1 MAARL
6 GFIGL
11 GNMGCSMAA
20 NLARGKQANLTVFDI
35 NPAHIDILRGKLVGT
50 DCTVDVAETPADVAK
65 ACQTVITMLPS
76 SPHVSATFRDG
87 NGLLSTASKG
97 SIFLDSS
104 TIDPI
109 VAKEVA
115 RVTAEAGSTYMDAPV
130 SGGVTAAAAGTL
142 TFMVGN
148 EGEADFAAAKDVLQ
162 HMGANIFSLSG
173 VGNGQAAKICNNMM
187 LGVQMIS
194 TAEAYNLARKL
205 GLSPKEFASIV
216 NVSSGR
222 CWSSDTYN
230 PVPGIKEG
238 VPSGNDWNGGFGAA
252 LMLKDLG
259 LAQDAASAVKAETPM
274 GSLAQ
279 QYYRMLDNH
288 GYGGKDF
295 GVAYKFM
302 SSDDTKKISE

>member
-20 NLARGKQANLTVFDI
+20 NLARGKKADLTVFDI
-35 NPAHIDILRGKLVGT
+35 NPAHIDSLRNMLSDTGCKVT
-50 DCTVDVAETPADVAK
+50 AADTPADVAK
-65 ACQTVITMLPS
+65 AARTVVTMLPS
-76 SPHVSATFRDG
+76 SPHVASTFNDA

-97 SIFLDSS
+97 SYFLDSS

-115 RVTAEAGSTYMDAPV
+115 QATTAAGSTYMDAPV

-148 EGEADFAAAKDVLQ
+148 ESEAEFEVAKDALQ
-162 HMGANIFSLSG
+162 HMGANIFSLTG
-173 VGNGQAAKICNNMM
+173 VGNGQTAKICNNMM

-205 GLSPKEFASIV
+205 GLEPKDFASIV

-230 PVPGIKEG
+230 PVPGVKEG
-238 VPSGNDWNGGFGAA
+238 VPSGNDWAGGFGAA

-259 LAQDAASAVKAETPM
+259 LAQDAASAVRAETPM
-274 GSLAQ
+274 GAQAQ

-288 GYGGKDF
+288 GFGGKDF

-302 SSDDTKKISE
+302 SEDKK

>member
-20 NLARGKQANLTVFDI
+20 NLARGKGCDLTVFDI
-35 NPAHIDILRGKLVGT
+35 NPSHIDDLRAKLSDTNCKVS
-50 DCTVDVAETPADVAK
+50 VADTPADIAK
-65 ACQTVITMLPS
+65 ETKIVVTMLPS
-76 SPHVSATFRDG
+76 SPHVSSTFQDA
-87 NGLLSTASKG
+87 NGLLSTASAG

-115 RVTAEAGSTYMDAPV
+115 KVTAAAGSTYMDAPV

-148 EGEADFAAAKDVLQ
+148 EGEADFATAKDILQ

-194 TAEAYNLARKL
+194 TAEAYNLAKKL
-205 GLSPKEFASIV
+205 GLAPTEFASIV

-230 PVPGIKEG
+230 PVPGVKEG
-238 VPSGNDWNGGFGAA
+238 VPAGNDWQGGFGAA

-274 GSLAQ
+274 GAQAQ
-279 QYYRMLDNH
+279 QYYRMLDNQ
-288 GYGGKDF
+288 GYGHKDF
-295 GVAYKFM
+295 GVAYKFF
-302 SSDDTKKISE
+302 SGEDK